1 MASLILSMSAACKDR
16 QTANTIGPLIVLFMQ
31 LFCGFLISFDQIPS
45 YLAWLEYVSIFKY
58 GFQALIQVS
67 TFILVINM

>member
-1 MASLILSMSAACKDR
+1 MTVAVLLILTFQMFAGYF
-16 QTANTIGPLIVLFMQ
+16 IGP
-31 LFCGFLISFDQIPS
+31 DHIPS